1 MLKVGVIGLGDI
13 SLIHVPAIQDNPKV
27 ELVAVCD
34 IDPARKDDVTGVNF
48 YTDYEEMLKKEKLDC
63 VHLCLPHHLHYVVT
77 KACVKH
83 GVHVLLEKP
92 LARSAEEGMF
102 ITELEENYPEVKI
115 CVSFQNRLNETFEKL
130 LEIVQSGEYG
140 KVTGIKGLVTWYRA
154 KEYYDVKPWR
164 GTMRLAGGGVMINQ
178 AIHTLDQ
185 MQLVGGEI
193 ETIRGSIDN
202 LVDYGYDV
210 EDTATAHIQ
219 FINGA
224 KGLFFATVTNAT
236 NSSVEFQVVL
246 EKGKLTIK
254 DSILT
259 MTNEE
264 DKKQE
269 VIEDTKLPGSKFY
282 YGASHVKL
290 IDQFYDCIINDTD
303 DYIHARDAQKS
314 MEMISAIRRSSEI
327 KQTIKMEV
335 YQ

>member
-13 SLIHVPAIQDNPKV
+13 SLIHVPAIQDNSKV

-34 IDPARKDDVTGVNF
+34 IDPAHKDDIPGVNF

-63 VHLCLPHHLHYVVT
+63 VHLCLPHHLHYAVA
-77 KACVKH
+77 KACVEH
-83 GVHVLLEKP
+83 GGHVLLEKP

-102 ITELEENYPEVKI
+102 ITELEEKYPDVKI
-115 CVSFQNRLNETFEKL
+115 CISFQNRLNETFEKL

-219 FINGA
+219 FANGA

-282 YGASHVKL
+282 YGASHAKL
-290 IDQFYDCIINDTD
+290 INQFYDCIINDTD

>member
-13 SLIHVPAIQDNPKV
+13 SLIHVPAIQGNSKV

-34 IDPARKDDVTGVNF
+34 IDPDHKDDVPGVNF
-48 YTDYEEMLKKEKLDC
+48 YTNYEEMLKKEQLDC
-63 VHLCLPHHLHYVVT
+63 VHLCLPHHLHYAVT
-77 KACVKH
+77 KACVEH

-102 ITELEENYPEVKI
+102 ITELEDKYPDVKI
-115 CVSFQNRLNETFEKL
+115 CISFQNRLNETFEKL

-219 FINGA
+219 FAGGA

>member
-13 SLIHVPAIQDNPKV
+13 SHIHVPVIQENSKV

-34 IDPARKDDVTGVNF
+34 IEIAHQDAIPNVNF
-48 YTDYEEMLKKEKLDC
+48 YTDYEEMLKKEQLDC

-77 KACVKH
+77 KACVEH

-92 LARSAEEGMF
+92 LARSAEEGML
-102 ITELEENYPEVKI
+102 ITELEEKYPDVKI
-115 CVSFQNRLNETFEKL
+115 CISFQNRFNETFEKL
-130 LEIVQSGEYG
+130 LEIVQSEKYG
-140 KVTGIKGLVTWYRA
+140 KVSGIKGLVTWHRP
-154 KEYYDVKPWR
+154 KEYYDAKPWR
-164 GTMRLAGGGVMINQ
+164 GTMQLAGGGVMINQ

-202 LVDYGYDV
+202 LVDYGYEV

-219 FINGA
+219 FTNGA

-236 NSSVEFQVVL
+236 NSSVEFQVIL

-259 MTNEE
+259 ITNGEH
-264 DKKQE
+264 KKQK
-269 VIEDTKLPGSKFY
+269 VIEDTMLSGSKFY
-282 YGASHVKL
+282 YGASHAKL
-290 IDQFYDCIINDTD
+290 INQFYDCIIHDTD